1 MLSAKK
7 RPYILLVDDFQTNIS
22 FMFCGLG
29 TMTMRNAAGERE
41 LYKGSLYS
49 LEVDGSVR
57 KHKGEITVSN
67 GLAWSADNTTMY
79 YIDSHPRKVYAY
91 DFDLDSG
98 TLSKYLK

>member
-1 MLSAKK
+1 
-7 RPYILLVDDFQTNIS
+7 
-22 FMFCGLG
+22 
-29 TMTMRNAAGERE
+29 MTIQQDTEDKLCRC
-41 LYKGSLYS
+41 SLYS
-49 LEVDGSVR
+49 LELDGTVR
-57 KHKGEITVSN
+57 KHKGDITISN